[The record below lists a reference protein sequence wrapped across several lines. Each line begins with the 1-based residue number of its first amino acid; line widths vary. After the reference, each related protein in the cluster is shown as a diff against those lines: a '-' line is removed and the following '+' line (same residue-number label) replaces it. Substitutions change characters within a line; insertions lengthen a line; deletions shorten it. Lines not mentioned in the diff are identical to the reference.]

1 MKKISHFYSFEYIE
15 KGNFIFYI
23 IINILVIIIIASAMP
38 LITKLMIDFV
48 ISGNFKKFFD
58 MILLEVIILLLFL
71 STQTIKD
78 YIHGKLYAD
87 NFIRVSKK
95 MLYNAEYFSRKNNNP
110 NFELM
115 LKAEF

>member
-23 IINILVIIIIASAMP
+23 LINILVIIIASAML

-58 MILLEVIILLLFL
+58 MILLEIIILLLFL
-71 STQTIKD
+71 SSQTIKD

-87 NFIRVSKK
+87 NFTRVSKK
-95 MLYNAEYFSRKNNNP
+95 CYIMLNIFLVKITIQILN
-110 NFELM
+110 
-115 LKAEF
+115 